1 MIIYNNIL
9 LTENHENGYLF
20 EFNIQIIVIID
31 FQRIFALFP
40 STGLSDFSTAF
51 ETIIYK
57 RTYLYVHITTC
68 AEEAGE
74 SLCYFSVVC

>member
-1 MIIYNNIL
+1 MIIHINIL
-9 LTENHENGYLF
+9 LTENQENGYLF
-20 EFNIQIIVIID
+20 ELNIQIIVIID

-57 RTYLYVHITTC
+57 RAYLNIHITTC
-68 AEEAGE
+68 A
-74 SLCYFSVVC
+74 